1 MAYWT
6 VPVCIVT
13 ALVDGAARPLAAPR
27 LGVPP
32 PQTVPVCIVTALKNR
47 QHAIV

>member
-1 MAYWT
+1 MARLLLRPS
-6 VPVCIVT
+6 PVCIVT
-13 ALVDGAARPLAAPR
+13 ALVDGAA
-27 LGVPP
+27 P